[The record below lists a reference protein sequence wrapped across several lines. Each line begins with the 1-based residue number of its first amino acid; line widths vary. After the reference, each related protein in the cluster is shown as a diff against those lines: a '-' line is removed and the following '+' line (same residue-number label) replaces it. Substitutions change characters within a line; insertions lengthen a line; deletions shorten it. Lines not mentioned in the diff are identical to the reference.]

1 MSDTATRPAP
11 GWYADPKNAT
21 QARWWNGAGW
31 SETTRPLPGAVPA
44 SATTPAPAMAAT
56 AVSATAASVAP
67 AVPAASSAYAPT
79 PAHPAAPVSPYA
91 TNAPAPAAHPHP
103 DLPSSPA
110 AWSRDPA
117 QRSLADGYSAM
128 SSYVPEVVTVGSAN
142 TVPGWLMA
150 TAPLWAGGSI
160 FVAVFLLVVSNPELP
175 IDQVPRWAW
184 GLISAIP
191 MVALAAVDAHQLKKR
206 GYEPPNPALAIVLT
220 PWLYLGARGKEVRR
234 RGRKMWPM
242 ELTFVICFVLA
253 VGAGAAAVFGGS
265 ALEREGARI
274 QAASI
279 RHQAEQELDK
289 QVGSTWTLTCM
300 TPDADWKPSSTIA
313 CTATAADGRSE
324 NVNIVIAADGT
335 VTFAPA

>member
-11 GWYADPKNAT
+11 GWYADPKDAT

-31 SETTRPLPGAVPA
+31 SETTRPLPSAAASRPVPA
-44 SATTPAPAMAAT
+44 AAP
-56 AVSATAASVAP
+56 AP
-67 AVPAASSAYAPT
+67 AVPAASHVPVAIAVPAAMPAQPT
-79 PAHPAAPVSPYA
+79 APVSPYA
-91 TNAPAPAAHPHP
+91 TNAPAAPIAAQHPA

-117 QRSLADGYSAM
+117 QRSLANGYSAM
-128 SSYVPEVVTVGSAN
+128 SSYVAEVAAVGSPN

-160 FVAVFLLVVSNPELP
+160 FVAVFLLVVSDPDLP

-206 GYEPPNPALAIVLT
+206 GYEPPNPALAIILT

-234 RGRKMWPM
+234 RGQKMWPM
-242 ELTFVICFVLA
+242 ELTFVICFLLA
-253 VGAGAAAVFGGS
+253 VGAGVAAMFGGT
-265 ALEREGARI
+265 ALEREGTRI

-289 QVGSTWTLTCM
+289 QVGSTWTLTCS
-300 TPDADWKPSSTIA
+300 TPDADWKLGSTVP
-313 CTATAADGRSE
+313 CTATAADGRAE

-335 VTFAPA
+335 VTFSAA